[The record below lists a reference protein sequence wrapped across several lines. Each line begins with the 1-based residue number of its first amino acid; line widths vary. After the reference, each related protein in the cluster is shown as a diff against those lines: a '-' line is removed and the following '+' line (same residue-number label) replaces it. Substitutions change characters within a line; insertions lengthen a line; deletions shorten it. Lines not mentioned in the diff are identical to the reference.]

1 MVVCSGSSMKRLPWA
16 VSAGILLVVLALC
29 LAWLMRSC
37 ARMPGE
43 AVRAAGEPAVEL
55 GRRIVDGLSRRLPLR
70 PEVRIGRE
78 TVLAAETALAE
89 LATVRREFAHEYL
102 WEHQWLGS
110 TKRLRLRGNF
120 AAKAGFDLH
129 GNFRIGI
136 DPQSLRVQVVLP
148 PPRVLGVEMLSYQA
162 EEEDG
167 FWNKL
172 HPGERE
178 EAVNA
183 LLASARGAAETDTAL
198 RTEAQ
203 RLLEFQ
209 IAEVVAE
216 SGGQWD
222 GAVRAD

>member
-1 MVVCSGSSMKRLPWA
+1 MKRLPWA
-16 VSAGILLVVLALC
+16 VSAGILLVVLTLC

-43 AVRAAGEPAVEL
+43 AARAAGEPAVEL
-55 GRRIVDGLSRRLPLR
+55 GRRIVDGLSRRLQLR
-70 PEVRIGRE
+70 PEVRVGRE

-89 LATVRREFAHEYL
+89 LATVRREFAHEYT

-110 TKRLRLRGNF
+110 TKRLRLRGTF

-129 GNFRIGI
+129 GNLRVEI
-136 DPQSLRVQVVLP
+136 DPQDLRVQVVLP
-148 PPRVLGVEMLSYQA
+148 PPRVLGVEMLSYKA

-172 HPGERE
+172 NPQERE

-183 LLASARGAAETDTAL
+183 LLTSARAAAEADTGL
-198 RTEAQ
+198 RDEAQ
-203 RLLEFQ
+203 RMLEFQ
-209 IAEVVAE
+209 IAETVAE
-216 SGGQWD
+216 SGGQWGGTTRRD
-222 GAVRAD
+222 